1 MICDDI
7 DIWHVFSIYQISI
20 LMMVPLP
27 IAAGFFV
34 RDRLSDTEAPG
45 AFPTIL
51 VEFLLLFGGRTLTK

>member
-1 MICDDI
+1 
-7 DIWHVFSIYQISI
+7 
-20 LMMVPLP
+20 MMFPLP

-51 VEFLLLFGGRTLTK
+51 VELLLLFGGRTLTK